1 MIIFKRKMDRPSQQN
16 LKKRYAQLADQLSR
30 IGRVLPGTITTR
42 RIIGQASKKQIDR
55 KKYGPYYQW
64 TRKVNGKTITVN
76 LSEAQLDLFRKA
88 IDNKRK
94 FEQILSEM
102 IQISIQRLENET
114 QSVKRRRQWPLLTL
128 N

>member
-1 MIIFKRKMDRPSQQN
+1 MDRPSQQN

-30 IGRVLPGTITTR
+30 MGRVLPGTITERT
-42 RIIGQASKKQIDR
+42 IIGQASKKQIDR

-76 LSEAQLDLFRKA
+76 LSEAQVDLFRKA

-102 IQISIQRLENET
+102 QHCPVRFLQRLKIGFCPDF
-114 QSVKRRRQWPLLTL
+114 VFPGL
-128 N
+128 

>member
-1 MIIFKRKMDRPSQQN
+1 MNRSSQSN
-16 LKKRYAQLADQLSR
+16 LQKRYTQLADQLSYM
-30 IGRVLPGTITTR
+30 GPVLPGSITER

-76 LSEAQLDLFRKA
+76 LSEAQVDLFQKAVDNNRK
-88 IDNKRK
+88 I
-94 FEQILSEM
+94 EQILSEM
-102 IQISIQRLENET
+102 MQIYIQRLENET

>member
-1 MIIFKRKMDRPSQQN
+1 MDKKSQSD
-16 LKKRYAQLADQLSR
+16 LKKRYAQLTGQLGQ
-30 IGRVLPGTITTR
+30 IGLVLPGTITER

-76 LSEAQLDLFRKA
+76 LSVAQVGSFQKA
-88 IDNKRK
+88 VDNSRR

-102 IQISIQRLENET
+102 KQISIQRLENET
-114 QSVKRRRQWPLLTL
+114 KSVKRRRL
-128 N
+128 